1 MAGQYEV
8 VDLETVAAL
17 LRRSPRQ
24 INNYINLKGLP
35 SQGAGRRR
43 TFNWFDVLEWYV
55 GYRIELEMRGGS
67 GGNDEADPE
76 AEASDSDPQ
85 SGKPEDIRAAN
96 LRKTRAEANLKEL
109 ALSRQRSEVIAI
121 GDAKARLDRLMGNL
135 RARLLSMPPKLAS
148 RIEGLPARTDREA
161 AIKEE
166 IEAVCREI
174 STGAVVGVPSE
185 PEAVTHA
192 ASVATMEASGETTDP
207 PAGLS
212 DLDLLHNLADLLE
225 LDAYAAIER

>member
-35 SQGAGRRR
+35 SQGTGRRR

-55 GYRIELEMRGGS
+55 GYRIELEMKGGS

-76 AEASDSDPQ
+76 ADVSDSDPHP
-85 SGKPEDIRAAN
+85 GKPEDIRAAN

-109 ALSRQRSEVIAI
+109 ALSRQRSEVITI

-174 STGAVVGVPSE
+174 STGAVVDVPTDDTDT
-185 PEAVTHA
+185 VQIKA
-192 ASVATMEASGETTDP
+192 AADP
-207 PAGLS
+207 AAGIS

-225 LDAYAAIER
+225 LDAYAALER